1 MASGALSQGSR
12 GVSRCGRPASCVP
25 RSLCSMAVAD
35 YRDRK
40 PCDPVD
46 PVEVLHE
53 GAWSE
58 AYIDARRRRDGV

>member
-25 RSLCSMAVAD
+25 RSLCSAAVTD
-35 YRDRK
+35 YRERK
-40 PCDPVD
+40 RDDPDD

-53 GAWSE
+53 GAWHE